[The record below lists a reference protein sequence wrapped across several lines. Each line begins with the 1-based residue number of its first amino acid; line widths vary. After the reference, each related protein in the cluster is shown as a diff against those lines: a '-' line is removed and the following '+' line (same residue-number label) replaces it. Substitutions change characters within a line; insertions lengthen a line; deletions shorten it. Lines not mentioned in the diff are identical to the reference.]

1 LEKCSTKSNKI
12 ILNLKQIT
20 MKYNEKYHNNKLN
33 FLLSINSDRLR
44 TIMDIDTL
52 ITKYNTKYT
61 FIIDHKN
68 KNDKCSINLYKQ
80 LSNLS
85 NIKLNDN
92 SIIKCFIV
100 KSEIKIDDNFLNAKT
115 INGIS
120 YIQEIK
126 NNKYGKEPKDFIENE
141 YNITNDKF
149 LVDFF
154 KPEKH
159 DLTKLKISAYEQLKC
174 F

>member
-1 LEKCSTKSNKI
+1 MKSI
-12 ILNLKQIT
+12 
-20 MKYNEKYHNNKLN
+20 KYNEKYHNNKLN
-33 FLLSINSDRLR
+33 FLLSHKSDEFR

-52 ITKYNTKYT
+52 ITKFNSKYA

-92 SIIKCFIV
+92 TIVKCFIV
-100 KSEIKIDDNFLNAKT
+100 KSEIEIKNNEATAETL
-115 INGIS
+115 NGIT

-126 NNKYGKEPKDFIENE
+126 FNKFGKEPKDFIKNE
-141 YNITNDKF
+141 YNITNDDV
-149 LVDFF
+149 LVNFF
-154 KPEKH
+154 KPELH
-159 DLTKLKISAYEQLKC
+159 EETLKNISIYEQLTC

>member
-1 LEKCSTKSNKI
+1 
-12 ILNLKQIT
+12 

-92 SIIKCFIV
+92 TINKFFIV
-100 KSEIKIDDNFLNAKT
+100 KS
-115 INGIS
+115 
-120 YIQEIK
+120 
-126 NNKYGKEPKDFIENE
+126 
-141 YNITNDKF
+141 
-149 LVDFF
+149 V
-154 KPEKH
+154 
-159 DLTKLKISAYEQLKC
+159 LKI
-174 F
+174 